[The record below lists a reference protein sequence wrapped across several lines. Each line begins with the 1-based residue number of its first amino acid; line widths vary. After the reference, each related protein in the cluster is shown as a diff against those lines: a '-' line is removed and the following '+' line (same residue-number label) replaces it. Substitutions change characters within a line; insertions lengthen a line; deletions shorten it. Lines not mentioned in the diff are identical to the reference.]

1 MIQFRL
7 SEFSKCLREV
17 TPFYVPPEV
26 LKGKS
31 IEAFSLAA
39 SLLVHEDQIFSL
51 GREKRIFN
59 SRIRGKNI
67 DTWSVLYHFDT
78 FRNPK
83 NRFGHPEP
91 FRQTAA
97 SLGIPGELVNRYT
110 EKCDVWSFGVI
121 VYIMFCGVPPFT
133 GIHQGRVGD
142 EEIFRK
148 VERVSFFFVK
158 ARSFFSNNIY
168 WTV

>member
-1 MIQFRL
+1 MSTRGYAVLRSTRSAQRKVHWSFFAGSLTACSRGSNFLAGKREANFQF
-7 SEFSKCLREV
+7 K
-17 TPFYVPPEV
+17 
-26 LKGKS
+26 
-31 IEAFSLAA
+31 
-39 SLLVHEDQIFSL
+39 
-51 GREKRIFN
+51 N
-59 SRIRGKNI
+59 SGQNI